1 MADHIFT
8 RKEVKELLDN
18 AVGKTLG
25 EVDVNNV
32 FQRAIDNPKITGI
45 AGDVIEQ
52 SVFGYPADTKVDP
65 DLEIDGKL
73 VELKTTGLKKSG
85 PRDKS
90 GHALQAK
97 EGLTITAVSKDKI
110 IDEDFNNSQFWNKLR
125 EVLLVYYLYNSDK
138 TVPAIEYRNFPIQG
152 YQFHNFSEEDREIL
166 EKDWLLVKKFVQDVK
181 SKGLSKE
188 DEQEAMLDITK
199 LRDKLTF
206 FDLAPKKSPR
216 FRLLKPV
223 VTSIVREHFGL
234 EFKPL
239 LPENN
244 FTNLDQ
250 LKQILHRLS
259 EKYRGKTIS
268 EIAEELKIDLPRSK
282 SGTVTKNS
290 SNLIIA
296 NMFSDKAQDLSELE
310 LFEKFSIYYKTVVQ
324 TKEAKRTE
332 DTKFLKVD
340 FDEWSDSQIEFED
353 SFIYEFFATQKFLF
367 AVFEEQKKNDKY
379 ENNKFLGFKLHTFS
393 DEFIY
398 NEVKRTWMRVRELV
412 NEGKLVIEEIYN
424 KDGSPR
430 MNKTGIQQ
438 EAPNLPKS
446 KNFDIFLRGTSSDST
461 QKSLTIN
468 GMKVYYQNFWIK
480 GSKLIEILNEV
491 DFL

>member
-1 MADHIFT
+1 
-8 RKEVKELLDN
+8 
-18 AVGKTLG
+18 
-25 EVDVNNV
+25 
-32 FQRAIDNPKITGI
+32 
-45 AGDVIEQ
+45 
-52 SVFGYPADTKVDP
+52 
-65 DLEIDGKL
+65 
-73 VELKTTGLKKSG
+73 
-85 PRDKS
+85 
-90 GHALQAK
+90 
-97 EGLTITAVSKDKI
+97 LT
-110 IDEDFNNSQFWNKLR
+110 NGR
-125 EVLLVYYLYNSDK
+125 
-138 TVPAIEYRNFPIQG
+138 
-152 YQFHNFSEEDREIL
+152 
-166 EKDWLLVKKFVQDVK
+166 
-181 SKGLSKE
+181 
-188 DEQEAMLDITK
+188 
-199 LRDKLTF
+199 
-206 FDLAPKKSPR
+206 
-216 FRLLKPV
+216 
-223 VTSIVREHFGL
+223 
-234 EFKPL
+234 
-239 LPENN
+239 
-244 FTNLDQ
+244 
-250 LKQILHRLS
+250 
-259 EKYRGKTIS
+259 
-268 EIAEELKIDLPRSK
+268 KIDLPRSK

-332 DTKFLKVD
+332 DTKFLKVE

-412 NEGKLVIEEIYN
+412 NEGKLVIEKIYN

-468 GMKVYYQNFWIK
+468 GMKMYYQNFWIK